1 MKVYRDL
8 KELPQATR
16 GAAVTIGNFDGVHR
30 GHLKVIARLNDLARK
45 HSGISVA
52 VTFDPH
58 PQKLFRGEA
67 PPALLTLE
75 AKIER
80 LHEAGIDRLLILK
93 FDRSLSLVEPE
104 DFISQVLVQRLNAKV
119 VVVGS
124 SFRFGHKA
132 RGDTTML
139 RTFGKRLGFDC
150 EGVRIARLAGRS
162 VSSTEIRHA
171 LQRGD
176 VSWATRALG
185 RPHFVP
191 GLVIKGKRRGKKL
204 GVPTAN
210 LRPQPGICIP
220 AMGVYA
226 GTVRLGK
233 RKKAAAL
240 SVGTNPT
247 FGENPLSIEAHILD
261 FDDDLYGDHAEFHFV
276 RFLREQEVFG
286 TSEDLSAQM
295 QKDVEMTRRAM
306 GSLLKH

>member
-1 MKVYRDL
+1 MKVYRGL
-8 KELPQATR
+8 KELPRATR

-30 GHLKVIARLNDLARK
+30 GHLKVIGRLKDLARK
-45 HSGISVA
+45 HRGISVA

-67 PPALLTLE
+67 PPALLTID

-80 LHEAGIDRLLILK
+80 MEEAGIDRLLILK
-93 FDRSLSLVEPE
+93 FDHKLSLVEPE
-104 DFISQVLVQRLNAKV
+104 DFITGVLVEKLNTKV

-139 RTFGKRLGFDC
+139 RTFGKRLGFEC
-150 EGVRIARLAGRS
+150 EGVRIAHIGGRS

-176 VSWATRALG
+176 VSWASRALG
-185 RPHFVP
+185 RSHFVP
-191 GLVIKGKRRGKKL
+191 GLVIKGKHRGKKL

-210 LRPQPGICIP
+210 LRPEPGICIP

-226 GTVRLGK
+226 GAVSLKK

-240 SVGTNPT
+240 SIGTNPT
-247 FGENPLSIEAHILD
+247 FGENPVSIEAHILD
-261 FDDDLYGDHAEFHFV
+261 FDDDLYGENVEFHFV
-276 RFLREQEVFG
+276 RFLREQKVFDSP
-286 TSEDLSAQM
+286 TDLSAQM
-295 QKDVEMTRRAM
+295 LKDVEMTRRAM
-306 GSLLKH
+306 RSLLKH